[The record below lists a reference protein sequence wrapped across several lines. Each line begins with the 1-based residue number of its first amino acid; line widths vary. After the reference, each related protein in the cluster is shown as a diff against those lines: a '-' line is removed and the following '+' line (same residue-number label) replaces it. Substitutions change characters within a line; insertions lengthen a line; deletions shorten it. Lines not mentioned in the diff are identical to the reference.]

1 MKCTSKE
8 WDTCGVE
15 KMGCAH
21 CFYTDEIYKKYN
33 ERRHTMGRK
42 LASVQKIKA
51 IKPIEGAD
59 KIEIVQVLNWDCVA
73 KKGEYQVGDAV
84 IYFEIDSLLP
94 DIPAFEWLKGSS
106 WSQKLNKYKIATHKF
121 RGQISQGLVIPINQL
136 GELLEQIKPENY
148 TALPSWMYMEN
159 GFNIDDWI
167 DLDGK
172 FTLEGVDLTEV
183 LNIEK
188 YEPPVSNGPLGDLIS
203 HEWYVPKTD
212 EERIQVCAEDVL
224 PEYMK
229 SEQDDWYASVKL
241 DGTSCTAG
249 LFEDAFLIGGR
260 NQWYKGPNMYTE
272 TVKKYITEEKLR
284 AYQEVTGMYVVFQ
297 GELCGPGIQCNRLG
311 LKEKDWFVFN
321 VFISDTG
328 KMDSYT
334 KCDLLNM
341 LNICEYFGLKTV
353 PLIPVEAKFDFNAEN
368 NIDKTVEDLL
378 NYVDNFKYRTYF
390 EDASPN
396 QIAEGLVFRFNDMTN
411 SFKVVSNKFL
421 LKGGE

>member
-1 MKCTSKE
+1 MS
-8 WDTCGVE
+8 
-15 KMGCAH
+15 
-21 CFYTDEIYKKYN
+21 
-33 ERRHTMGRK
+33 RK

-59 KIEIVQVLNWDCVA
+59 RIEIVQVLNWDCVTS
-73 KKGEYQVGDAV
+73 KGEYQVGDMV

-94 DIPAFEWLKGSS
+94 DIPAFEFLKGSS
-106 WSQKLNKYKIATHKF
+106 WSQKLNKYKIRTHKF
-121 RGQISQGLVIPINQL
+121 RGQISQGLVIPIRQLTEIYNQINKSAL
-136 GELLEQIKPENY
+136 SSIDYDEGDDL
-148 TALPSWMYMEN
+148 TAL
-159 GFNIDDWI
+159 
-167 DLDGK
+167 LK
-172 FTLEGVDLTEV
+172 
-183 LNIEK
+183 IEK
-188 YEPPVSNGPLGDLIS
+188 YEPPVSNGPLGDIIN

-212 EERIQVCAEDVL
+212 EERIQVCAENVL

-229 SEQDDWYASVKL
+229 SEQGDWYTSVKL

-260 NQWYKGPNMYTE
+260 NQWYKDDNMYTT
-272 TVKKYITEEKLR
+272 TVRKYITEEKLR
-284 AYQEVTGMYVVFQ
+284 AYQETTGMYVVFQ

-311 LKEKDWFVFN
+311 LKEKDWFIFN
-321 VFISDTG
+321 VFTSDTG

-353 PLIPVEAKFDFNAEN
+353 PLIPFEAKFDFKAED

-378 NYVDNFKYRTYF
+378 NYVDNFKYRTF
-390 EDASPN
+390 FDDASPN
-396 QIAEGLVFRFNDMTN
+396 QIAEGAVFRMNDMSY
-411 SFKVVSNKFL
+411 SFKVISNKFL

>member
-1 MKCTSKE
+1 MS
-8 WDTCGVE
+8 
-15 KMGCAH
+15 
-21 CFYTDEIYKKYN
+21 
-33 ERRHTMGRK
+33 RK
-42 LASVQKIKA
+42 LASVQRIKA

-59 KIEIVQVLNWDCVA
+59 RIEIVQVLNWDCVA
-73 KKGEYQVGDAV
+73 QKGEYQVGDMV

-94 DIPAFEWLKGSS
+94 DIPAFEFLKGSS
-106 WSQKLNKYKIATHKF
+106 WSQKLNKYKIRTHKF
-121 RGQISQGLVIPINQL
+121 RGQISQGLVIPIRQLTEIYNQ
-136 GELLEQIKPENY
+136 INK
-148 TALPSWMYMEN
+148 SSVSS
-159 GFNIDDWI
+159 IDYD
-167 DLDGK
+167 
-172 FTLEGVDLTEV
+172 EGDDLTV
-183 LNIEK
+183 LLKIEK

-212 EERIQVCAEDVL
+212 EERIQVCAENVL

-229 SEQDDWYASVKL
+229 SEQGDWYASVKL

-260 NQWYKGPNMYTE
+260 NQWYKDDNMYTT
-272 TVKKYITEEKLR
+272 TVRKYITEEKLR
-284 AYQEVTGMYVVFQ
+284 VYQEATGMYVVFQ

-341 LNICEYFGLKTV
+341 LSICEYFGLKTV
-353 PLIPVEAKFDFNAEN
+353 PLIPAEAKFNFKVEDNV
-368 NIDKTVEDLL
+368 DKTVENLL
-378 NYVDNFKYRTYF
+378 SYVDGIKYRTF
-390 EDASPN
+390 FDDASPS
-396 QIAEGLVFRFNDMTN
+396 QIAEGAVFRMNDMSY